1 MLSNKFILGN
11 NGKMKTQV
19 ISIKINDGPFFEKY
33 RYFMIGML
41 SDKHLKKNLPSTK
54 NNLIFFT
61 HYTLVVIL
69 CLQKNKVVF

>member
-33 RYFMIGML
+33 RYSMIGML
-41 SDKHLKKNLPSTK
+41 SDKH
-54 NNLIFFT
+54 F
-61 HYTLVVIL
+61 
-69 CLQKNKVVF
+69 